1 MTGDSEQFG
10 SVCRNFTR
18 TLAAD
23 SSRQRRTTVAL
34 DNAEIDDP
42 VLIAELPNPVILT
55 GEDGDDTATR
65 ATALAHPLPHDRK
78 PLLLCASTRQQ
89 ESLGE
94 YHPVAAV
101 RSASHASVRATS

>member
-1 MTGDSEQFG
+1 MTGDSEQFESG
-10 SVCRNFTR
+10 VEISLELSSAN
-18 TLAAD
+18 
-23 SSRQRRTTVAL
+23 SSRQRRTALAL
-34 DNAEIDDP
+34 DNAEIDDTFL
-42 VLIAELPNPVILT
+42 VAELPNPTIFT

-65 ATALAHPLPHDRK
+65 AAALAHPLPHDRK

-101 RSASHASVRATS
+101 RSAS